1 MIRAFPLALGD
12 LSDPRILAIL
22 VRTLVLTL
30 LIFAGIALLLG
41 YALTGFDPCAL
52 LSDEESCPFGASA
65 GGLGALI
72 LTAIALWFL
81 FPAIAIGVV
90 SAYMDRI
97 VAVVEARHYP
107 EALST
112 ARPLGWA
119 RGALLGLQ
127 SSLRVLVY
135 NLVALPFYIVLLV
148 TGVGTV
154 LLFVVVNGIAFG
166 RDLGE
171 MVAVRHISGEA
182 KRRWLRATRSDRAL
196 VGAAVTGVFLVP
208 FVNLLAPVLG
218 AAMATHLF
226 HGTERKAE
234 GSGTE

>member
-1 MIRAFPLALGD
+1 LPVRRLGGRAGRA
-12 LSDPRILAIL
+12 
-22 VRTLVLTL
+22 
-30 LIFAGIALLLG
+30 
-41 YALTGFDPCAL
+41 
-52 LSDEESCPFGASA
+52 
-65 GGLGALI
+65 

-81 FPAIAIGVV
+81 FPAVAIGVV

-107 EALST
+107 HALVS

-135 NLVALPFYIVLLV
+135 NLIALPFYIILLV

-154 LLFVVVNGIAFG
+154 LLFVIVNGIAFG

-171 MVAVRHISGEA
+171 MVAVRHLSSEP
-182 KRRWLRATRSDRAL
+182 KRRWLRGTRTERAL

-226 HGTERKAE
+226 HGTERAAA
-234 GSGTE
+234 